1 MDFILFI
8 NVAFHAQSN
17 RTNCLLA
24 LSFDIPKY
32 LYALSNLTWAFIGV
46 HKTKSHRIH
55 LSH

>member
-32 LYALSNLTWAFIGV
+32 LYALSNLTWAFIRV
-46 HKTKSHRIH
+46 HKIKSHRIH
-55 LSH
+55 S